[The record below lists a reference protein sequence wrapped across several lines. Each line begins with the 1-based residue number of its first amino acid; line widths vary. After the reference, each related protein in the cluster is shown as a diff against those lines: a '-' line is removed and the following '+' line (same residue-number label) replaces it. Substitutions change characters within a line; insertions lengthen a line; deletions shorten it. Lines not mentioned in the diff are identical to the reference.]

1 MKRLL
6 VILSGAALMAL
17 MSGCQTDSKE
27 DLGGSGD
34 PSSTTNSQ
42 ISQTDWTEYLGG
54 SGHPSYTTN
63 SQISKEAAGHLGLAW
78 TWRPDGPTMT
88 GQPTNGMF
96 SSPTVY
102 RHRIY
107 VGSYTGVFYALD
119 EATGTVLW
127 KRFIGFAPL
136 RTCRQPL
143 GVVSTAA
150 VRSVPNSDGSGSTP
164 VVYVAGPDGYLYALD
179 GVTGAVRWRS
189 LIAQPSSTVNDYF
202 NWSSP
207 TIVGDRVY
215 VGFSSTCDRPLV
227 RGGLAVFDRITGARL
242 ATFYSVPAGSLGG
255 GVWTS
260 AAATSAAV
268 FITTGN
274 TCESGSPPE
283 SGCTSTNQG
292 GDSYSLVRLNPT
304 SLARVAAWKVPGGE
318 LYAAGDPDWGS
329 SPVVF
334 EASVNGTATLLV
346 GACHKN
352 GIFYVFRADNLSAP
366 LWKRQ
371 IGTAED
377 EGGKACIA
385 AAIFDGSR
393 LFLAGNATTIG
404 GVAYQGSVRRVDPA
418 TGNVVWA
425 RGLPANVYGTPAA
438 NGARVLAVPTS
449 QGAGT
454 YLLDADTGAVL
465 ATINNG
471 SRADQL
477 FPQPV
482 FADQYLLLTSTFAN
496 RLDAYTP

>member
-1 MKRLL
+1 
-6 VILSGAALMAL
+6 
-17 MSGCQTDSKE
+17 
-27 DLGGSGD
+27 
-34 PSSTTNSQ
+34 
-42 ISQTDWTEYLGG
+42 
-54 SGHPSYTTN
+54 
-63 SQISKEAAGHLGLAW
+63 
-78 TWRPDGPTMT
+78 MT

-102 RHRIY
+102 LHRIY

-179 GVTGAVRWRS
+179 GVTGAVRWRN

-215 VGFSSTCDRPLV
+215 VSFSSTCDRPLV
-227 RGGLAVFDRITGARL
+227 RGSLAVFDRIQLGARL

-304 SLARVAAWKVPGGE
+304 SLARVAAWKVP
-318 LYAAGDPDWGS
+318 
-329 SPVVF
+329 V
-334 EASVNGTATLLV
+334 ASCMWPATLTGVLTRCLR
-346 GACHKN
+346 GDRQRDRTPWSA
-352 GIFYVFRADNLSAP
+352 RATRTVPLRIPGGQPERAVVEAP
-366 LWKRQ
+366 DRYRRGRGWQGL
-371 IGTAED
+371 
-377 EGGKACIA
+377 IA

-482 FADQYLLLTSTFAN
+482 FADRYLLLTSTFAN